1 MQANTSNVKLEIQGL
16 TKRFSATEGVV
27 DINLQVYENELLTL
41 LGPSGC
47 GKTTILRSIGGFHS
61 IDAGRILLDGAEIQH
76 LPPERRPTGMV
87 FQSYNLWPHMTIY
100 ENMAFGLKLRKT
112 PPAERD
118 AMIADMLR
126 LVNMEGTEKKYPAQ
140 LSGGQQQRVAIAR
153 SLVRKPAR
161 LLLDEPFSALDA
173 KIRAQMREELKRI
186 QRETGLTVIFVIH
199 DQEEA
204 LAISD
209 RVAVMQKGRI
219 EQLGT
224 AAQVYDAPVNRFV
237 AGFIGEM
244 NFIEQPDATLAVRP
258 ENLALTPA
266 GGEGMARVTTIMQLG
281 HYTQVLL
288 ACSDGRQLKAYV
300 QREQLQGLAVGQAV
314 DYRCLHAVRYDR
326 QEQPA

>member
-1 MQANTSNVKLEIQGL
+1 
-16 TKRFSATEGVV
+16 
-27 DINLQVYENELLTL
+27 
-41 LGPSGC
+41 
-47 GKTTILRSIGGFHS
+47 
-61 IDAGRILLDGAEIQH
+61 
-76 LPPERRPTGMV
+76 
-87 FQSYNLWPHMTIY
+87 
-100 ENMAFGLKLRKT
+100 
-112 PPAERD
+112 
-118 AMIADMLR
+118 MLR

-140 LSGGQQQRVAIAR
+140 LSRGQQKRVAIAR
-153 SLVRKPAR
+153 SLVLKPSV

-186 QRETGLTVIFVIH
+186 QREAGLTVIFVTH

-224 AAQVYDAPVNRFV
+224 ATQVYDAPVNRFV

-288 ACSDGRQLKAYV
+288 ACPDGRQLKAYV

-314 DYRCLHAVRYDR
+314 DYRCLHAVRYGR
-326 QEQPA
+326 QEQPAWQTGPTGRLEYRPRRKAGRAAMGSACRKQTHTGGRPKQDGRGNSGLPRAARKNRRNVV